1 MAAITGHSGCDEE
14 AIPDARLAPD
24 RLPMSLTVPVEDF
37 CGHLSALR
45 RSPTQSGGYRADLID
60 LMGHAHSHGDDTLG
74 RIGTSQV
81 RAWLADTRVAGA
93 SAATMQRRWSAARY
107 PKRLPATLGVDQAR
121 HILDEA
127 VAQLVHDESPH
138 GARDAA
144 ILEVLYGGGLR
155 VGELCGLDLSDVD
168 RSRRTVKVT
177 GKGDK
182 ERTVPMGAPALRAI
196 DTWLPRRE
204 EWVGPHSGQALF
216 LGARGR
222 RIDHASFGES
232 FTPTCVPNQT
242 PPTLGLTGD
251 ASWVTPLYHLVVVL
265 CERDGTL
272 VVVHPG
278 REFQVVGT
286 FSSKA
291 NGLATVPSIPTG
303 RLMAVADYA
312 SAQVEF
318 VDLSDPTRPT
328 VRNVL
333 DLGQGCVFPRPVADR
348 QEGPHAHQVTWL
360 DRAHLAVN
368 GSRS

>member
-1 MAAITGHSGCDEE
+1 
-14 AIPDARLAPD
+14 
-24 RLPMSLTVPVEDF
+24 MSLTVPVEDF

-45 RSPTQSGGYRADLID
+45 RSPNTIRGYRADLID

-93 SAATMQRRWSAARY
+93 SAATMQRRWSAARVFFRWAANEGLISADPTTALNSAKV

-127 VAQLVHDESPH
+127 VAQARHDESPH

-155 VGELCGLDLSDVD
+155 VGELCGLDLGDVD

-204 EWVGPHSGQALF
+204 EWVGPHSGQA
-216 LGARGR
+216 
-222 RIDHASFGES
+222 HAGSA
-232 FTPTCVPNQT
+232 VPHQ
-242 PPTLGLTGD
+242 
-251 ASWVTPLYHLVVVL
+251 
-265 CERDGTL
+265 R
-272 VVVHPG
+272 
-278 REFQVVGT
+278 QVG
-286 FSSKA
+286 
-291 NGLATVPSIPTG
+291 G
-303 RLMAVADYA
+303 AVAEA
-312 SAQVEF
+312 SASGPEQ
-318 VDLSDPTRPT
+318 TRHRAG
-328 VRNVL
+328 VR
-333 DLGQGCVFPRPVADR
+333 Q
-348 QEGPHAHQVTWL
+348 
-360 DRAHLAVN
+360 
-368 GSRS
+368 RSQASAAT